1 MDDKALKILELYKI
15 LKTLSNYA
23 IMEKTKERLLELR
36 PMKNTNDVLYALK
49 ETDEARRITIARK
62 RIPLVPLADI
72 GGAVKRVK
80 IGASLSCGELLA
92 CAHILR
98 VVRVINSY
106 IDFQNYDEDFPILSS
121 LTSSLSEDRSL
132 EQKIF
137 DCILSD
143 DEVADD
149 ASVTLASIRR
159 KKSALTNKVK
169 DILNNIIHSPN
180 YAQALRDP
188 IISVRG
194 DRYVVP
200 VKSEYKKA
208 VPGVV
213 HDSSATG
220 GTLFVEPMK
229 VVETNNEIRRLTSLE
244 KEEIDKILAELSEEV
259 SVIADALLSNYNT
272 FIKLDAIFAK
282 AAYADSIEASMPVI
296 NDNQVIKIKKARHPL
311 IPKNVVVPV
320 DIALGGKFDTL
331 VITGPNTGG
340 KTVCLKILGLFSLM
354 CACGLHTP
362 CAEGSQLCV
371 FDSIFA
377 DIGDEQSIEQSLST
391 FSAHM
396 VNISDILKKCRYNS
410 LVLFDELGAG
420 TDPGE
425 GAALAEA
432 ILKEI
437 RKKGALCAAT
447 THYSEIKMF
456 ALTTDGVEN
465 AACEF
470 DVETLRPTYR
480 LNMGTLGKSCAFE
493 IAQRLG
499 LDEGLISEARKF
511 MTAENLQFEDI
522 VNSLESAAAKAEK
535 DREEAEKNRTESQKI
550 MEKLRDEDYKTRE
563 KRDKILND
571 ARREAKKLLDNA
583 KKEIDNKIKEAEKAA
598 REKSESDKIKAL
610 QKAKQDISHRIT
622 GIEDKI
628 SDTTFKV
635 RKKVK
640 PNQLLAG
647 TTVFIPSMNSKGT
660 AINPPD
666 KNGNLEVMVGILKIK
681 THIDSIELAEDENK
695 KTEKSYVS
703 RSYSTRAVS
712 SEIDLRGMTLDEAI
726 ATVDKYI
733 DDAVMSHLNT
743 VTIIH
748 GRGTGVLKSGITN
761 YLRSNCSVKS
771 FRLGK
776 FGEGGDGVTVVELR

>member
-1 MDDKALKILELYKI
+1 MNNKALKILELDKI
-15 LKTLSNYA
+15 LYTLSQHA
-23 IMEKTKERLLELR
+23 VMEKTKERLLELR
-36 PMKNTNDVLYALK
+36 PMKNTDDVSYALE

-62 RIPLVPLADI
+62 RLPLVPLADI
-72 GGAVKRVK
+72 GGAVKRLK

-92 CAHILR
+92 CAHVLR
-98 VVRVINSY
+98 LVRNINSY
-106 IDFQNYDEDFPILSS
+106 TDFQNFNEDFPILSS
-121 LTSSLSEDRSL
+121 LTSALTEDRAL

-137 DCILSD
+137 SCILSE

-149 ASVTLASIRR
+149 ASSTLASVRR
-159 KKSALTNKVK
+159 KKSVMTNKVK
-169 DILNNIIHSPN
+169 DILNDIIHSPN

-220 GTLFVEPMK
+220 GTLFIEPMR

-244 KEEIDKILAELSEEV
+244 KEEIDKILAELSEDV
-259 SVIADALLSNYNT
+259 ANLADALSANYDI

-282 AAYADSIEASMPVI
+282 GAYADAIEASKPYI
-296 NDNQVIKIKKARHPL
+296 NDKKVIKIKKARHPL
-311 IPKNVVVPV
+311 IPKDRVVPV
-320 DIALGGKFDTL
+320 DIALGGEFDTL

-362 CAEGSQLCV
+362 CAEGSQFCV

-396 VNISDILKKCRYNS
+396 VNISDILKNCRYNS

-456 ALTTDGVEN
+456 ALTTEGVEN

-480 LNMGTLGKSCAFE
+480 LNMGALGKSCAFE

-499 LDEGLISEARKF
+499 LKESLINEARTF

-522 VNSLESAAAKAEK
+522 VNSLEQATAKAEK
-535 DREEAEKNRTESQKI
+535 EREEAEKNRTESQKI
-550 MEKLRDEDYKTRE
+550 REKLRDEDYKTRE

-571 ARREAKKLLDNA
+571 ARREAKKILDNA

-598 REKSESDKIKAL
+598 REKSESEKIKAL
-610 QKAKQDISHRIT
+610 QRAKQDISQSIT

-628 SDTTFKV
+628 SDSTFKV

-666 KNGNLEVMVGILKIK
+666 KNGKLEVMVGILKIK
-681 THIDSIELAEDENK
+681 THIDSIELAEDENT
-695 KTEKSYVS
+695 KTEKSYIS
-703 RSYSTRAVS
+703 RSYAQHAAS

-726 ATVDKYI
+726 AAVDKYI

-743 VTIIH
+743 VTVIH
-748 GRGTGVLKSGITN
+748 GRGTGVLRSGITD
-761 YLRSNCSVKS
+761 YLRSNRSVKS